1 MWYRVWRTFRR
12 GDEFNSY
19 VVEKTLRSNP
29 AGLPL
34 FNRHKVQELKDLD
47 TDPPVLLLGL
57 MTAAGVIGHLLSFS
71 VKPSSLW
78 QY

>member
-1 MWYRVWRTFRR
+1 MAHFRR

-47 TDPPVLLLGL
+47 TDPPVLLLGFSAGAHL
-57 MTAAGVIGHLLSFS
+57 VMTAAGVIGHLLSFS
-71 VKPSSLW
+71 VKPSSP
-78 QY
+78 